1 MDEDLY
7 RQKLAWFKQNER
19 PEVVLL
25 VADNTERI
33 KIVVVWGNLDV
44 RRAEKLTE
52 LTGESEND
60 AWEWLWQNAK
70 YSRTDLMEKAGI
82 SLSESALDSKI
93 KPLIGNRV
101 LYPDGNVNSFVQRY
115 LRDRVVK
122 LFELKPKRST
132 RKSL

>member
-25 VADNTERI
+25 IADNTERI

-82 SLSESALDSKI
+82 SLSESALDRKI

-101 LYPDGNVNSFVQRY
+101 LYPDGNVNSVQRY

-122 LFELKPKRST
+122 LFEPKPKRST

>member
-25 VADNTERI
+25 IADNTERI

-82 SLSESALDSKI
+82 SLSESALDRKI

-122 LFELKPKRST
+122 LFEPKPKRST

>member
-1 MDEDLY
+1 VDEDLY

-25 VADNTERI
+25 IADNTERI

-82 SLSESALDSKI
+82 SLSESALDRKI

-101 LYPDGNVNSFVQRY
+101 LYPDGNVNSVQRY

-122 LFELKPKRST
+122 LFEPKPKRST

>member
-70 YSRTDLMEKAGI
+70 YSRTELMEKAGI
-82 SLSESALDSKI
+82 SLSESALDRKI

-122 LFELKPKRST
+122 LFEPKPKRST